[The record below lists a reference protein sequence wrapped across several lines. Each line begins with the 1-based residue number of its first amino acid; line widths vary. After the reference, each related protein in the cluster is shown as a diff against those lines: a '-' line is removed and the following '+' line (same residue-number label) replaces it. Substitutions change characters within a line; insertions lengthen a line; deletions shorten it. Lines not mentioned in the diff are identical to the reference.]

1 MKLPLGLGVFTFILT
16 VIAIILFLTFVPQ
29 YQSELIEITKTYPFL
44 APFIIISWR
53 IIAIIIPPLPG
64 GVLSFAFIPII
75 GWFWAYVY
83 SEIGVLI
90 GASLAFYIARKFRE
104 PVASRFVPIQS
115 LHAWEEKL
123 SSKKEFFAFLGIR
136 IAAASVMDFI
146 SFAAGLSKMSYK
158 KFILATAIAELPLL
172 VWYYFGEVA
181 YDQYTQKSGLISG
194 VIIVIALIVVM
205 YFVRNHGYLKKK
217 NVVDIELVPIRKKKS
232 AK

>member
-1 MKLPLGLGVFTFILT
+1 MKLPLGIGVFTLVLT
-16 VIAIILFLTFVPQ
+16 AIAVILFLTFVPQ
-29 YQSELIEITKTYPFL
+29 YQAQLIDLTKSHPFL

-64 GVLSFAFIPII
+64 GILSFAFVPII

-90 GASLAFYIARKFRE
+90 GTSLAFFIARKFRE

-115 LHAWEEKL
+115 LHIWEEKL
-123 SSKKEFFAFLGIR
+123 SSKKEFFAFLGLR

-158 KFILATAIAELPLL
+158 KFILATFIAELPLL
-172 VWYYFGEVA
+172 AWYYFGEVA
-181 YDQYTQKSGLISG
+181 YDQYIQKSGLMSG
-194 VIIVIALIVVM
+194 VIFFIAIIVIL
-205 YFVRNHGYLKKK
+205 YFVVNHGYLKK
-217 NVVDIELVPIRKKKS
+217 RKANSNPPQKKE
-232 AK
+232 K

>member
-1 MKLPLGLGVFTFILT
+1 MKLPLGIGVFTFILT
-16 VIAIILFLTFVPQ
+16 AIAIVLFLTFVPQ
-29 YQSELIEITKTYPFL
+29 YQTQLIEITKTYPFL

-53 IIAIIIPPLPG
+53 IIAIIIPPIPG
-64 GVLSFAFIPII
+64 GILSFAFIPII

-90 GASLAFYIARKFRE
+90 GASLAFFIARKFRE

-146 SFAAGLSKMSYK
+146 SFAAGLSKMNYR
-158 KFILATAIAELPLL
+158 KFILATMIAELPLL
-172 VWYYFGEVA
+172 AWYYFGEVA
-181 YDQYTQKSGLISG
+181 YDKYTQKSGLISG
-194 VIIVIALIVVM
+194 AIIVIALVVVL
-205 YFVRNHGYLKKK
+205 YFVVNHGYLKKK
-217 NVVDIELVPIRKKKS
+217 NVAEAEIKPTPKKKS